1 MPSPST
7 LAKIHI
13 AKKQLA
19 MSDDD
24 YRAMLKSLGGV
35 ASAKDLSPMAA
46 KKVLSHLERCGFKPL
61 RQVGRRP
68 RPAPDKNALVG
79 KIEALLAEAKRPWSY
94 ADAMAK
100 HMFGIEKI
108 DWCDGDQLWRVV
120 AALQKD
126 AKRHGRA

>member
-1 MPSPST
+1 MVSTAT

-19 MSDDD
+19 MEDED
-24 YRAMLKSLGGV
+24 YRAMLRSIGGV
-35 ASAKDLSPMAA
+35 ESAKDLSPIGAA
-46 KKVLSHLERCGFKPL
+46 KVMSHLERCGFKPL

-68 RPAPDKNALVG
+68 RPTRDKNALVG
-79 KIEALLAEAKRPWSY
+79 KIEALLAEAERPWSY

-100 HMFGIEKI
+100 RMFGIEKI
-108 DWCDGDQLWRVV
+108 DWCDVDQLWRIA

>member
-1 MPSPST
+1 MPRNGT

-24 YRAMLKSLGGV
+24 YRAMLQSVGGV
-35 ASAKDLSPMAA
+35 GSAKDLSPVAA

-61 RQVGRRP
+61 HQVGRRP
-68 RPAPDKNALVG
+68 RPTRDKKALIG
-79 KIEALLAEAKRPWSY
+79 KIEALLAEAKRPWPY
-94 ADAMAK
+94 ADAMARR
-100 HMFGIEKI
+100 MFGIEKV
-108 DWCDGDQLWRVV
+108 DWCDVDQLWRIT